1 MQIQLNVD
9 TTFEVNELTD
19 LQKFNDMMETMNMKI
34 NKSQIARE
42 MGVDRRTVNKYL
54 NGYRKPDRR
63 NRESV
68 VDAYYPII
76 RALLYFAIQMW
87 FLRNVGER

>member
-9 TTFEVNELTD
+9 TTFQVNELTD

-34 NKSQIARE
+34 NKSQLARE

-68 VDAYYPII
+68 IDAYYPII
-76 RALLYFAIQMW
+76 R
-87 FLRNVGER
+87 